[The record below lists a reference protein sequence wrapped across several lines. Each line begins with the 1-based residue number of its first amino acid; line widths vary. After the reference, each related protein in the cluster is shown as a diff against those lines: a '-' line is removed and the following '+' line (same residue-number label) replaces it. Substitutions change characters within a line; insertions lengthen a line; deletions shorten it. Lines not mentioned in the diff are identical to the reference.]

1 MTMTKIGPKKYRFR
15 IMRDGVAYSKYF
27 NGLESAAK
35 KAHIAF
41 QADVERGVIGQ
52 EENMTFNQLAQLVID
67 HYVKPNLRYQSQLIY
82 LNSLNKHILPVLGT
96 KKIGKIKPLH
106 IQELIQDMHKRGYKR
121 TSLEQIRTCI
131 NTCFKHAVR
140 WEFITKNP
148 CQFIQLPKSDSGPR
162 EELISAEEINRLI
175 QRFDSEK
182 NLMHKTIFYL
192 GIFCGLRN
200 SEIRALTLD
209 DIDYEKSSIRIDK
222 QQGSYLEDGVVK
234 MGPVPPK
241 TAAGY
246 RTVYAPQFVMDTIKE
261 YVMTSPYVPA
271 SKELFFNVRT
281 GRPITKSGLTK
292 WFRYIVRSEGYPPI
306 RFHDL
311 RHIHATLLVHSG
323 VIDKTAA
330 KRLGHS
336 KVSMT
341 KDVYAHNLDSEDKR
355 AVGQIEKYVE
365 KSIKKR

>member
-1 MTMTKIGPKKYRFR
+1 MTRIGPNHYRFR
-15 IMRDGVAYSKYF
+15 LTKDGTQHSVNFKGTETS
-27 NGLESAAK
+27 AK
-35 KAHIAF
+35 KAHTAF
-41 QADVERGVIGQ
+41 LTDIYRGEIGNK
-52 EENMTFNQLAQLVID
+52 ENMSFAQLAQLVID

-82 LNSLNKHILPVLGT
+82 LNSLNKHILPVLGN
-96 KKIGKIKPLH
+96 KKLGKIKPFH
-106 IQELIQDMHKRGYKR
+106 IQELVSNMHTQGFKR
-121 TSLEQIRTCI
+121 TTIEHIRTCI
-131 NTCFKHAVR
+131 NVCFKQAIK
-140 WEFITKNP
+140 WGFITRNP
-148 CQFIQLPKSDSGPR
+148 CAYIDLPRTEMKAPQ
-162 EELISAEEINRLI
+162 ELISAEEINRLI
-175 QRFDSEK
+175 MRFDTEK

-209 DIDYEKSSIRIDK
+209 DVDFHESSVRVNK
-222 QQGSYLEDGVVK
+222 QQGSYLEDGEVK
-234 MGPVPPK
+234 MGAIPPK
-241 TAAGY
+241 SRSSY

-261 YVMTSPYVPA
+261 YILTSPYIPA

-281 GRPITKSGLTK
+281 GRPITRSGLSK
-292 WFRYIVRSEGYPPI
+292 WFRYIVRSEGFPPI

-341 KDVYAHNLDSEDKR
+341 KDVYAHNLDFEDRR
-355 AVGQIEKYVE
+355 AVDQIENYIE
-365 KSIKKR
+365 MSIKKG